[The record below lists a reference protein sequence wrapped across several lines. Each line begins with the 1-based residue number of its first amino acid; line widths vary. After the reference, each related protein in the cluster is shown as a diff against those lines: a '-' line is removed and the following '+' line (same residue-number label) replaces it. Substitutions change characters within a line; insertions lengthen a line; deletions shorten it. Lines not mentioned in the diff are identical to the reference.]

1 MPPFDPILGTDFIIE
16 IDTETRTSTPTAV
29 RGVDANYRPVVC
41 LVSNGVDATAAD
53 QETTNK
59 CSGGFKTSQ
68 SGVKSWNITG
78 NGQAISAAQAPE
90 ADYANFNELM
100 ELWKSGT
107 AFFARITNT
116 ASTLYYREGLVYNSS
131 QSEGQPNQEAITFD
145 ITLTGIGELF
155 LSPPT
160 V

>member
-68 SGVKSWNITG
+68 SGVKSWN
-78 NGQAISAAQAPE
+78 ISAAQAPE